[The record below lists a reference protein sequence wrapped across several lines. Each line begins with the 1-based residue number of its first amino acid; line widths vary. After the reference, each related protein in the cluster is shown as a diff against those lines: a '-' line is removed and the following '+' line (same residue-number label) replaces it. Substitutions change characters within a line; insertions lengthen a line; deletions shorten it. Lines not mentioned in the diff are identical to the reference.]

1 MQNQFLKIACYF
13 EAGLAVVAFL
23 VGWLFDV
30 NPFADLYFSEIA
42 LINGIVATLPLL
54 ILYFGMQQ
62 LPFQGFK
69 NIQKLLQESLGQS
82 LLNAHWTD
90 LLVLACLAGFGEEAL
105 FRGLMQTGFED
116 AWGANLGLI
125 ASGLVFA
132 LAHAVTPLYTVLALL
147 MSLYLGMS
155 LDYGDQRNLL
165 TPMVIHAFY
174 DFVAFLAIVS
184 NTRKDIKVTND

>member
-13 EAGLAVVAFL
+13 EAGLAAVAFL
-23 VGWLFDV
+23 VGWLFDI
-30 NPFADLYFSEIA
+30 NPFADLYFSEVA
-42 LINGIVATLPLL
+42 LVNGIIATLPLL

-62 LPFQGFK
+62 LPFRGFK
-69 NIQKLLQESLGQS
+69 NIQKLLQDSLGQS

-90 LLVLACLAGFGEEAL
+90 LFVLACLAGFGEEAL
-105 FRGLMQTGFED
+105 FRGLMQTGFEE

-125 ASGLVFA
+125 VSGLVFA
-132 LAHAVTPLYTVLALL
+132 LAHAVTPLYALLALF

-165 TPMVIHAFY
+165 TPMVIHALY